1 MEESGPQSWE
11 EKRDKAVQI
20 LEAVANDVGTPR
32 NIRRIA
38 KAAADELF
46 NEKYAPAVRAANA
59 IEMVEEIINDPNMP
73 VFTRT
78 QLWMAISILETIRS
92 MPK

>member
-1 MEESGPQSWE
+1 M
-11 EKRDKAVQI
+11 

-46 NEKYAPAVRAANA
+46 NEKYAPAVRVANA

-92 MPK
+92 MPT

>member
-1 MEESGPQSWE
+1 VVESAQDWE
-11 EKRDKAVQI
+11 EKRQNVVQI
-20 LEAVANDVGTPR
+20 LESIANDMGTPR

-46 NEKYAPAVRAANA
+46 NEKYTPAVRAANA
-59 IEMVEEIINDPNMP
+59 IEMIEEIINDPNMP

-92 MPK
+92 SS